1 MLAAI
6 GSTNPV
12 KLAAAKAVIGRL
24 YGVHIDVVAVSVPTG
39 VPSQPWGDK
48 QTRRGAINRAR
59 AAQAATSATWG
70 LGLEGGLLEIED
82 DGDAEGLYTNA
93 WCAVVDEYGTLGA
106 AGGANMWLPPS
117 VVASLRAGLELGAA
131 IDRLTGLADTSN
143 HDGAIGAL
151 TQGWLT
157 RRQAFEQIL
166 TLAFSRWLS
175 PHFYI

>member
-12 KLAAAKAVIGRL
+12 KLAAAKAVMRRL
-24 YGVHIDVVAVSVPTG
+24 YGVRIDIVTLSVPSG
-39 VPSQPWGDK
+39 VPSQPWGDIE
-48 QTRRGAINRAR
+48 TRRGAVMRAQ

-70 LGLEGGLLEIED
+70 LGLEGGLLEIKD
-82 DGDAEGLYTNA
+82 DGEAGELYTSA
-93 WCAVVDEYGTLGA
+93 WCAVVDENGTLGV

-131 IDRLTGLADTSN
+131 IDQLTGLTDAGN

-157 RRQAFEQIL
+157 RRQAFEQVL
-166 TLAFSRWLS
+166 TLAFSRLLS
-175 PHFYI
+175 PHFYT

>member
-12 KLAAAKAVIGRL
+12 KLAAAKAVIRRL
-24 YGVHIDVVAVSVPTG
+24 YGGHIDIVTVSVASG
-39 VPSQPWGDK
+39 VPAQPWGDK
-48 QTRRGAINRAR
+48 ETRRGAINRAR

-70 LGLEGGLLEIED
+70 LGLEGGLLEIRK
-82 DGDAEGLYTNA
+82 DGETEELYTSA
-93 WCAVVDEYGTLGA
+93 WCAVVDKNGTLGM

-117 VVASLRAGLELGAA
+117 VVASLHAGLELGAA
-131 IDRLTGLADTSN
+131 IDHLTGLADTSN

-157 RRQAFEQIL
+157 RQQAFEQVL
-166 TLAFSRWLS
+166 TLAFSRLLS
-175 PHFYI
+175 PHFYT

>member
-12 KLAAAKAVIGRL
+12 KLAAAKAVICRL
-24 YGVHIDVVAVSVPTG
+24 YGVHIDVVTVSVPSG
-39 VPSQPWGDK
+39 VPAQPWGNR

-59 AAQAATSATWG
+59 AAQAETSATWG
-70 LGLEGGLLEIED
+70 LGLEGGLLAIKD
-82 DGDAEGLYTNA
+82 DGEAEGLYTSA
-93 WCAVVDEYGTLGA
+93 WCAVVDENGTLGV

-117 VVASLRAGLELGAA
+117 VVTSLRAGLDLGAA
-131 IDRLTGLADTSN
+131 IDQLTGLADTSN

-157 RRQAFEQIL
+157 RRQAFEQVL
-166 TLAFSRWLS
+166 TLAFSRLLS
-175 PHFYI
+175 PHFYT